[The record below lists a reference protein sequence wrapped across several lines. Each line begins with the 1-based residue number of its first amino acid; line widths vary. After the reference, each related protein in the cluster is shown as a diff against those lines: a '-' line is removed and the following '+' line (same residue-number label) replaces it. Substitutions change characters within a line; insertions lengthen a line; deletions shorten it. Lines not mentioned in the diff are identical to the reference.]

1 MAKSIKMTMPQ
12 STLSILL
19 Y

>member
-12 STLSILL
+12 STLSIL